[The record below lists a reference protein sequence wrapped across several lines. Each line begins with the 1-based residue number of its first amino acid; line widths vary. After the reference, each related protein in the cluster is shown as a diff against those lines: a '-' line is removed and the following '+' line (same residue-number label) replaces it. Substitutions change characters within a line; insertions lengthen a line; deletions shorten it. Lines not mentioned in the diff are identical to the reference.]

1 MWESLQC
8 EINLSLCIIEL
19 IQERNHMNTENVAKP
34 SLGSQLS
41 LNIIEA
47 IQEIKTLK
55 SGLISLVIITHCISI
70 RPEK

>member
-70 RPEK
+70 HPEK